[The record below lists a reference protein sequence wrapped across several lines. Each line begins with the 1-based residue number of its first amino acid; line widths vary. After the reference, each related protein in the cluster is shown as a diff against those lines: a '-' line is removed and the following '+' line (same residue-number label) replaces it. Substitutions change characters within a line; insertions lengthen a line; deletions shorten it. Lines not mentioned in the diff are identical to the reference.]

1 MNTAIDFSRRLKKL
15 PPYLFV
21 EIERAKKQAISEGRD
36 IIDLGVGDPDL
47 PTPDFIIEALYRAAK
62 DPANHRYALDAG
74 IPELRRAIAKWYG
87 RRFLVELDPDT
98 EILPL
103 IGSKEGI
110 AHFPLAMVNPGECVL
125 IPEPGYPPYRSGTIF
140 AGAKP
145 LVFPLWE
152 ENAFLP
158 NLRKLKPPLLR
169 KTRLLII
176 NYPNN
181 PTGAVAS
188 LDFYHQIYSFAKH
201 YKIMVLHDAA
211 YSELYYD
218 GKQPSTFLQAEGA
231 KDIGIEFHSFS
242 KTFNMTGWRIGW
254 ACGNRKMIAA
264 LAKLKSNL
272 DSGIFQAIQLAAIA
286 ALEHGDVFTQTLRQ
300 IYQKR
305 RDVLVDGLNNL
316 GWPVKKPQATFYLW
330 AKIPRRFRS
339 ASEFAQVLLEKA
351 NLVVTPGNG
360 FGKAGQGYVRMAI
373 TVDEKRLQAAV
384 QRIKNA
390 W

>member
-1 MNTAIDFSRRLKKL
+1 
-15 PPYLFV
+15 
-21 EIERAKKQAISEGRD
+21 
-36 IIDLGVGDPDL
+36 
-47 PTPDFIIEALYRAAK
+47 
-62 DPANHRYALDAG
+62 
-74 IPELRRAIAKWYG
+74 
-87 RRFLVELDPDT
+87 
-98 EILPL
+98 
-103 IGSKEGI
+103 
-110 AHFPLAMVNPGECVL
+110 
-125 IPEPGYPPYRSGTIF
+125 
-140 AGAKP
+140 
-145 LVFPLWE
+145 
-152 ENAFLP
+152 
-158 NLRKLKPPLLR
+158 
-169 KTRLLII
+169 
-176 NYPNN
+176 
-181 PTGAVAS
+181 
-188 LDFYHQIYSFAKH
+188 
-201 YKIMVLHDAA
+201 
-211 YSELYYD
+211 
-218 GKQPSTFLQAEGA
+218 
-231 KDIGIEFHSFS
+231 
-242 KTFNMTGWRIGW
+242 
-254 ACGNRKMIAA
+254 
-264 LAKLKSNL
+264 L